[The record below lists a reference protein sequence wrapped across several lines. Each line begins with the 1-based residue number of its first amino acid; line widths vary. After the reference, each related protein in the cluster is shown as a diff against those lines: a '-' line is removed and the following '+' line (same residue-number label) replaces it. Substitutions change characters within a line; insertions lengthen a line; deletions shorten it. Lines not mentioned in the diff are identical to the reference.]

1 MAMESDMLIPLPEAW
16 SPENT
21 QAYLSESPL
30 PASFT
35 WRHREGYEAP
45 VVPSYRLTGGYGKWL
60 RETPYFPG
68 LFEEI
73 HGVLARLPDEK
84 PLPFP
89 DELAKILREARRA
102 RGEQQ
107 QLPIN
112 NS

>member
-1 MAMESDMLIPLPEAW
+1 MLDDTLIPLPAAW

-21 QAYLSESPL
+21 QAYLTANPL
-30 PASFT
+30 PASFR
-35 WRHREGYEAP
+35 WMHRDGSESA

-73 HGVLARLPDEK
+73 HGVLVRWPDEK
-84 PLPFP
+84 PLPDP
-89 DELAKILREARRA
+89 DQLAKILHETRKA

-107 QLPIN
+107 RLPIN
-112 NS
+112 